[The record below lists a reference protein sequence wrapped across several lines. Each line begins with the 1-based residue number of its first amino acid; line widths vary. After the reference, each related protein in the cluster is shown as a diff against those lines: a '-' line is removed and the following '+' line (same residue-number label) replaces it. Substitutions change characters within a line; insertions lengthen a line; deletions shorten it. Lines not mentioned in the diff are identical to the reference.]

1 VAVAGAVAA
10 FSWALRRTGQA
21 FDGSSPFFD
30 FSNVFFKA
38 FSRFVSNVTKSWF
51 YLSFHHISFD
61 FRNFFDD

>member
-21 FDGSSPFFD
+21 FHGFD
-30 FSNVFFKA
+30 FSNVFFLKPFPGL
-38 FSRFVSNVTKSWF
+38 FSNFTKSWF
-51 YLSFHHISFD
+51 YLSFDYITFD